1 MIYLKWKA
9 KGFKV
14 KLKMGVDNAQSQQ
27 STLQKRGSP
36 GQPKPTEVFQLITSN

>member
-14 KLKMGVDNAQSQQ
+14 KLKMGVDNAQSQE
-27 STLQKRGSP
+27 STLQKKGFTGAAKTNRGVP
-36 GQPKPTEVFQLITSN
+36 AHNF